1 MTRSISFEGS
11 GARLRELR
19 RHLGRSRGE
28 MARRLGISR
37 QAYDKNENGQTF
49 PRKATLEILVNEYDL
64 SMDWL
69 ISGRG
74 PMFYNREKQRVES
87 LEKELAA
94 LKSEHEKLLARE
106 QERAVKLE
114 REMAG
119 KIVVD
124 DRPGLRELLAGMERV
139 PLLYFQVM
147 THFQEFKMKHRSVE
161 AERTGTVEDRGR

>member
-1 MTRSISFEGS
+1 MTGSLSFKGS

-28 MARRLGISR
+28 MARRLDISR
-37 QAYDKNENGQTF
+37 QAYDKNENGETF

-69 ISGRG
+69 TFGNG
-74 PMFYNREKQRVES
+74 PMFYNKERQRVES

-94 LKSEHEKLLARE
+94 LKREHEEMLVAE
-106 QERAVKLE
+106 QEI
-114 REMAG
+114 AG

-124 DRPGLRELLAGMERV
+124 DKPGLRELLADMDRA
-139 PLLYFQVM
+139 PLLYFRIM
-147 THFQEFKMKHRSVE
+147 AYFQEFKMQNRAVE
-161 AERTGTVEDRGR
+161 VQNQPTRPALT